1 MGSNRPGGGYCCV
14 LLADDEEDDGVSAPS
29 LDSPGDTALCDPAMM
44 AINCRAVLRVRS
56 RRVTLPA
63 VPLLAHSM
71 GNMFSAF
78 ALLFVSSGEFSL
90 RDAITK
96 ETTNR

>member
-1 MGSNRPGGGYCCV
+1 
-14 LLADDEEDDGVSAPS
+14 
-29 LDSPGDTALCDPAMM
+29 M

-71 GNMFSAF
+71 GKMLSSSAF
-78 ALLFVSSGEFSL
+78 LFVSSGEVSL